1 MARMPPPR
9 ERNGSRNAPPPPMR
23 GARNGTRNARNGNNR
38 RNGNGNNNG
47 RAPFPGAAARFN
59 GRTPP
64 RRRS

>member
-23 GARNGTRNARNGNNR
+23 GARNARNGNNR
-38 RNGNGNNNG
+38 RNANGNGNG

-59 GRTPP
+59 GRKPP
-64 RRRS
+64 RRSS